1 MFKGV
6 TKWLGVVDNTH
17 DEEVSVN
24 AEGEEKLVPKS
35 DDNDDAEKKE
45 VKNDQESKENPENDD
60 LISPQTKQT
69 LEDVS
74 AAAINTAKEWG
85 CMQSLKSHIVYNCR
99 VVSALFL
106 GAPVAQW

>member
-1 MFKGV
+1 MFKNV

-24 AEGEEKLVPKS
+24 AEGEEKIVAKS
-35 DDNDDAEKKE
+35 GDNDDAEKKE

-74 AAAINTAKEWG
+74 AKAINTAKEWG
-85 CMQSLKSHIVYNCR
+85 CMQSCFFVHLK
-99 VVSALFL
+99 LFGL
-106 GAPVAQW
+106 SSFFCHFFRPLC